1 MNARTKSN
9 GGSQSSAKSSR
20 AKPKTLVGRQQW
32 VEEYARRI
40 LRLWL
45 QWETQMPVA
54 CAYLEQVK
62 ADLAVFYENPLKR
75 TFIERTY

>member
-1 MNARTKSN
+1 MNACTKRNGGNQSSTKS
-9 GGSQSSAKSSR
+9 SCAKR
-20 AKPKTLVGRQQW
+20 KTLVGRQQW

-45 QWETQMPVA
+45 QWETQMGVA

-62 ADLAVFYENPLKR
+62 ADLAAFYENPLKR